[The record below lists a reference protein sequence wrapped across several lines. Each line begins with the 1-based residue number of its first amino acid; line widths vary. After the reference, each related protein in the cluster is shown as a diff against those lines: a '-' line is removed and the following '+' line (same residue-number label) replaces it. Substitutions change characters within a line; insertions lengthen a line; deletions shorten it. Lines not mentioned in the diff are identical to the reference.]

1 MSGENLANVDV
12 PLGVSASVSDLKK
25 LIEKSIGCPCQL
37 QTLVYGTDM
46 LSNRDTTLDTVGIA
60 DGSTVLLVSD
70 LTKYGVPE
78 KLDIVPKNPP
88 VGSSTAQVATVT
100 NGLANALIL
109 KPMGQPELHG
119 ADDDDYNSDLD
130 VVVTKTLQWRLRHE
144 AINGPVEMRWFEIIN
159 GMGDGTQFRC
169 FVPCGQP
176 LSIFEGDSHGSGGPA
191 FAYVSA
197 LANHNG
203 ADCIWVP
210 VVWPAG
216 PTQESNY
223 CSGYGWPVN
232 GFIKLEHLR
241 PLPED
246 SWTLSEPIARPIAR
260 PIASVNGFIK
270 PRRRLYS

>member
-70 LTKYGVPE
+70 LTRYGVPE

-144 AINGPVEMRWFEIIN
+144 AINGPVEMRWFENIN
-159 GMGDGTQFRC
+159 GMGDRMQFRC

-176 LSIFEGDSHGSGGPA
+176 LSIFEGDSLGLCLWRKLP
-191 FAYVSA
+191 FAYVIA

-203 ADCIWVP
+203 ANCIWVP

-246 SWTLSEPIARPIAR
+246 SWTLSEPIARP
-260 PIASVNGFIK
+260 